1 MFAVSLCEV
10 NVQEELSALIV
21 MRCLKLGSYLSRTLK
36 IATMG
41 MFLCLC
47 TYNF

>member
-1 MFAVSLCEV
+1 MFVVSLCVV

-21 MRCLKLGSYLSRTLK
+21 MRCLKPGSYLSRTLK

-41 MFLCLC
+41 MLLCLC
-47 TYNF
+47 THNF